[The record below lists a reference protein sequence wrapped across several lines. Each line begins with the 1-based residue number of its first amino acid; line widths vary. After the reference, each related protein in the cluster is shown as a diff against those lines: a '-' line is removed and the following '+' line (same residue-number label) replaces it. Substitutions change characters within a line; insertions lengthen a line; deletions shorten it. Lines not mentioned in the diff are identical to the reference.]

1 MALFVVDV
9 ETAREG
15 RAWCIGEPDRG
26 LDESVLDGVAES
38 VWIEIMKTTRF
49 AILAGAILTAV
60 GCVSTVDER
69 STAGVPFVKD
79 KIQGRYERP
88 VDQIFQAAKDVIRD
102 NGVLVNES
110 VIYNQTN
117 AVKTVE
123 GKVNQR
129 RVWVRVEAVDPK
141 ITDVTVQARTPG
153 GGSDID
159 LVHQLEKE
167 IALKLK

>member
-1 MALFVVDV
+1 MGA
-9 ETAREG
+9 
-15 RAWCIGEPDRG
+15 
-26 LDESVLDGVAES
+26 
-38 VWIEIMKTTRF
+38 MKTTIF
-49 AILAGAILTAV
+49 AICAGAVLLVV
-60 GCVSTVDER
+60 GCVSTVNER
-69 STAGVPFVKD
+69 TTPGVPFVKD

-88 VDQIFQAAKDVIRD
+88 VDQIFQAAKEVIRE

-110 VIYNQTN
+110 VLYNETN

-129 RVWVRVEAVDPK
+129 NVWVRVQAVDPK
-141 ITDVTVQARTPG
+141 ITDVTVQTRTPG

-159 LVHQLEKE
+159 LAHELEKQ